1 MNRLL
6 HLFTLLFL
14 FLSVQSQDFS
24 NKGKEFWVGY
34 GSHVA
39 MYEPDSIF
47 VNNKWVLN
55 ELRGLPKSNGG
66 SQSMVFY
73 FSSDRK
79 AKVKVEI
86 PQTGWFKEYDVF
98 PGVIRVSDTIP
109 KQGFDDARIL
119 REGKSG
125 KGIHIISDIPIIA
138 YAHIYNQNVSGATLL
153 YPVNVL
159 SNVYYS
165 LNMKQS
171 SNDNYSYSYCF
182 VVATEDNTE
191 IEIIPS
197 VNTFNH
203 LKNST
208 IKIILNKGEIYNIF
222 GSILP
227 PDIRYFNGEI
237 VQYNYNG
244 SDLSGT
250 VIRST
255 GSCKKIAVFAGSG
268 KINLK
273 CDADR
278 AFSPSADNLIQQC
291 LPADAWGKK
300 YLVVPTKNM
309 QTNLFRV
316 LVKNSSTIVKRDG
329 VPISS
334 PLVNNSY
341 YEFITSKPE
350 VITSDN
356 DPIMVA
362 QYITTTGQCDNIL
375 FNDNDQPIGDPEMIY
390 LSPVEQSIDKV
401 TINSTSNY
409 RIIKHYLNIV
419 IPKNGISSLKVD
431 GIVQTGFNLFQYDLE
446 YAYIQIELS
455 SSGSHTISADIG
467 FNAIAYGYGVFES
480 YGYNAGSSV
489 KNLNQYITTDNV
501 FATVKS
507 PATCQMTPFN
517 LSLTLPYKPLSIN
530 WDFNNT
536 GDLLNSNGTIAV
548 NPGKFSNPAGG
559 TMIPDEP
566 PFINPITGK
575 ELYTYNI
582 PGTYK
587 YKQSNLNGYQIAVS
601 VEAPLNNNLGCSGLQ
616 EIIYDVIVYNPPKT
630 GIDVASSGCINSDIL
645 FKSEDTID
653 IGMQADRYIWTFDG
667 VDQNPIVTNSI
678 QKGFGSEGNHI
689 VGVKVITDIGCISPS
704 FDSIITVSNIPNVDF
719 LPNPIRCNGIEFDV
733 IDKSTLSGLYKLVKW
748 DWKLDEKPEINNSTP
763 NSIKYTSTSDFAKIK
778 LTVSSE
784 TGCKNTIE
792 KNVQIFP
799 NPEVA
804 FTLPNFCLKDGEA
817 EFTSLSSVSINSL
830 GKWEWN
836 FGDQNTA
843 SSFPVQRS
851 GEVVKYPY
859 SKEGDYPVTLTV
871 TSIDGCVSKKTQ
883 TFTVN
888 GAIPKPIFDVVNEA
902 NLCSNNVLKII
913 NKSEV
918 NIGTVG
924 QVDFYFD
931 YANKKTPDTI
941 DTKSKIG
948 SEYIFKYQNFRDES
962 MSYTLRM
969 VAYSGKSCFDIIEK
983 PITVYGSPVVT
994 LNPIPS
1000 ACSNGKLL
1008 NLPIPKVLT
1017 VNNTN
1022 GIGKYLGQSIV
1033 EDFKFDPGKLDSGNY
1048 KISYRYTTA
1057 KGCYDQKDTIVRV
1070 NFTPKINAGPDIQ
1083 LLEDSTIKIKA
1094 TAIGVGLAYQWLP
1107 SDFLSSSTILNPD
1120 IVQPQKDIAYVL
1132 VVTGSGNCIS
1142 RDTLKLTTL
1151 NILNPPNTLLPGRP
1165 PYDKWVIDNIQKY
1178 KGCKLK
1184 IFDVNG
1190 RLIKSYENGYD
1201 NNQPWNGTRDKT
1213 GEYLPAGT
1221 YYYILD
1227 PKNGRKIQTGYVT
1240 ILR

>member
-14 FLSVQSQDFS
+14 FLSVHSQDFS

-39 MYEPDSIF
+39 MF
-47 VNNKWVLN
+47 FGN
-55 ELRGLPKSNGG
+55 
-66 SQSMVFY
+66 SQEMVFY
-73 FSSDRK
+73 FSTDRK
-79 AKVKVEI
+79 AKVKIEI
-86 PQTGWFKEYDVF
+86 PNLGWIDSCDVLPGIVKES
-98 PGVIRVSDTIP
+98 PKIP
-109 KQGFDDARIL
+109 KSGIYDARL
-119 REGKSG
+119 NNEGKSN
-125 KGIHIISDIPIIA
+125 KGIHIVSDVPIIA
-138 YAHIYNQNVSGATLL
+138 YAHIYNANVSGATLL

-159 SNVYYS
+159 SNEYYS
-165 LNMKQS
+165 LNFTQN
-171 SNDNYSYSYCF
+171 SNNPNSYSFCF
-182 VVATEDNTE
+182 VIATENNTE

-197 VNTFNH
+197 ANTTRVT
-203 LKNST
+203 KNSS
-208 IKIILNKGEIYNIF
+208 IKATLNKGDIYNVF
-222 GSILP
+222 GAILP
-227 PDIRYFNGEI
+227 TDEKKNNQGNVVDRNYRGE
-237 VQYNYNG
+237 
-244 SDLSGT
+244 DLSGT
-250 VIRST
+250 IVKSI
-255 GSCKKIAVFAGSG
+255 GSCKKIAVFSGSG
-268 KINLK
+268 KMNIK
-273 CDADR
+273 CTQDSS
-278 AFSPSADNLIQQC
+278 FSPSADNLIQQC
-291 LPADAWGKK
+291 LPSDAWGKK
-300 YLVVPTKNM
+300 YLIVPTKEM
-309 QTNLFRV
+309 RTNYYRI
-316 LVKNSSTIVKRDG
+316 LVKNPNTLVYRDG
-329 VPISS
+329 VPLEE
-334 PLVNNSY
+334 PLINNSF

-350 VITSDN
+350 VISSAGE
-356 DPIMVA
+356 PIMVA
-362 QYITTTGQCDNIL
+362 QYITSTNQCNNNQIQD
-375 FNDNDQPIGDPEMIY
+375 FSGIGDPEMIY
-390 LSPVEQSIDKV
+390 LSPVEQSIDKI

-409 RIIKHYLNIV
+409 QITKHFINIV
-419 IPKNGISSLKVD
+419 INQKGLSSLKID
-431 GIVQTGFNLFQYDLE
+431 GILQNNATPFLYDNE
-446 YAYIQIELS
+446 YAYLQIELPGP
-455 SSGSHTISADIG
+455 GSHTVTSDVG
-467 FNAIAYGYGVFES
+467 FNAVAYGYGPVES
-480 YGYNAGSSV
+480 YGYNAGTSV

-501 FATVKS
+501 LGTVKS
-507 PATCQMTPFN
+507 PATCQLTPFN

-575 ELYTYNI
+575 ELYTYNV

-601 VEAPLNNNLGCSGLQ
+601 VEAPSNNPGCSGLQ

-1057 KGCYDQKDTIVRV
+1057 KGCYDQKDTTVRV

-1094 TAIGVGLAYQWLP
+1094 TAVGVGLAYQWLP
-1107 SDFLSSSTILNPD
+1107 SDFLSSSTVLNPD

-1178 KGCKLK
+1178 IGCKLK
-1184 IFDVNG
+1184 IFDING